1 MTDKAERLET
11 NPERDGAEKAAQLG
25 GALTD
30 AGGHVLAVRI
40 YFEDTDFAGI
50 VYHANYLR
58 YMERGRSDFLRLR
71 GINHTDLMNGASG
84 ESLVFVVRHMD
95 IDFVRSARIDDV
107 VDVHT
112 KVSEIRGAR
121 LILDQE
127 IVMDHT
133 LVTRAR
139 VTIALAA
146 SDGRPRRIPDL
157 VRERLGA
164 SPGS

>member
-1 MTDKAERLET
+1 MTDATEGPDAMHRGVEIASGMGLDGRLT
-11 NPERDGAEKAAQLG
+11 
-25 GALTD
+25 TD
-30 AGGHVLAVRI
+30 GGHVLAVRI

-71 GINHTDLMNGASG
+71 GINHTDLMNGATG

-95 IDFVRSARIDDV
+95 IDFVRPARIDDV
-107 VDVHT
+107 IEVHT
-112 KVSEIRGAR
+112 KVSEMRGAR

-127 IVMDHT
+127 IVKDHT
-133 LVTRAR
+133 LMTRAR
-139 VTIALAA
+139 VTIALSA

-157 VRERLGA
+157 VRGRLGVP
-164 SPGS
+164 SRS